1 MAKPKRDRQRKSVP
15 SKEKHEPLE
24 VEVRFTLSKPA
35 PPPFIV
41 TRETAQPAK
50 KADGPE
56 RPPLTFRF

>member
-1 MAKPKRDRQRKSVP
+1 MAKPKRDRRSKSVSTP
-15 SKEKHEPLE
+15 EKHQPLE
-24 VEVRFTLSKPA
+24 VEVRFSLAKPP

-56 RPPLTFRF
+56 RPPLTFHL

>member
-1 MAKPKRDRQRKSVP
+1 MAKPKRDRRSKSVSTP
-15 SKEKHEPLE
+15 EKHQPLE
-24 VEVRFTLSKPA
+24 VEVRFSLAKPA

-56 RPPLTFRF
+56 RPPLTFNL